1 MARAT
6 HVKAARRRYSE
17 DETGI
22 DGGIKKGQSYYWWKF
37 KRGGKRFSL
46 TPPRASQLTQSAFYG
61 TLADLQDR
69 INALEPNESLVDEV
83 PSLSEALQELGEE
96 CQSSLDNMPEGLQQG
111 PTGELLQERIDA
123 CQGAADEL
131 DGIDLEAPEPEE
143 FETPEREDSESDEE
157 FDLRVADERK
167 DHEEDQA
174 RVIEEHWESVLDEVS
189 GVDLSIG

>member
-37 KRGGKRFSL
+37 RRGGKHFSL
-46 TPPRASQLTQSAFYG
+46 TPPKASQLTQSAFYG
-61 TLADLQDR
+61 TLADLQDQ
-69 INALEPNESLVDEV
+69 INALEPNESLADEV
-83 PSLSEALQELGEE
+83 PSIAEAVRELGEE

-123 CQGAADEL
+123 CESAASE
-131 DGIDLEAPEPEE
+131 LEAIVLDAPAPEE
-143 FETPEREDSESDEE
+143 FEVDERQTDETQE
-157 FDLRVADERK
+157 EHDTRIADERK
-167 DHEEDQA
+167 EHEEEQA
-174 RVIEEHWESVLDEVS
+174 RRIEEHWESVLDEVG

>member
-46 TPPRASQLTQSAFYG
+46 TAPRASQLTQSAFYG

-69 INALEPNESLVDEV
+69 INDLEPNESLVDEV

-131 DGIDLEAPEPEE
+131 DGIDLEVPEPEE
-143 FETPEREDSESDEE
+143 FETPEREDGESDEE